1 MTSPTE
7 PAAGRGLFLAF
18 EGGDGAGKS
27 TQVRLLARWLRLKS
41 LDVVVTHE
49 PGDSDIGKHIRNLVL
64 DPAHAGLSVRA
75 EALLYAADRAEHVH
89 SVVRPALARGA
100 VVLTDRY
107 VDSSIAYQGAGRG
120 IGVDAIRELATFA
133 TEELLPELTVLLDVP
148 VTVARQRYDTVD
160 RLEREPPEF
169 HERVRQAFLDLVAA
183 TPERYLVVDG
193 ARPLEDIATEI
204 REVVGP
210 LVGARAL
217 HSGVA
222 QAAG

>member
-49 PGDSDIGKHIRNLVL
+49 PGDSSIGKHIRNLVL

-120 IGVDAIRELATFA
+120 IGVDAIRELASFA

-169 HERVRQAFLDLVAA
+169 HERVRQAFLDLAAA
-183 TPERYLVVDG
+183 TPERYLVIDG
-193 ARPLEDIATEI
+193 ARALEDIATEI

-210 LVGARAL
+210 LARARAL

>member
-1 MTSPTE
+1 MTGPTE

-27 TQVRLLARWLRLKS
+27 TQVRLIARWLRLKS

-49 PGDSDIGKHIRNLVL
+49 PGDSGIGKHIRNLVL

-100 VVLTDRY
+100 IVLTDRY

-169 HERVRQAFLDLVAA
+169 HERVRQAFLDLAAA